1 MENNGDVYRRRN
13 RIQFIDAMRKMTIRA
28 LLLIAFVSAS
38 QAHGQVLSNADETPH
53 ERMNRLVDGVHNR
66 VNEEAASYVLKVDRH
81 LRKAEQMAGHVPAV
95 LAAAPILGQRERT
108 GR

>member
-1 MENNGDVYRRRN
+1 
-13 RIQFIDAMRKMTIRA
+13 MRKMTIRA